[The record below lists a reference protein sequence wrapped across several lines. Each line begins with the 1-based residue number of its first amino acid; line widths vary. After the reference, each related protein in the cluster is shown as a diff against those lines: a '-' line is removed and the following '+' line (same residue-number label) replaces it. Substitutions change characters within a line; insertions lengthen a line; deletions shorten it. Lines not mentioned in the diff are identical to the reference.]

1 MTTSSAFPSDNGTAT
16 AASAA
21 ALSSGAGA
29 AFTLYATGGRV
40 YASNVREKL
49 VDLGQMEEQQGP
61 DGSTTYRFR
70 LDGDETVASAG
81 FPTAEDVLAHLAQ
94 SITFFF
100 LDGQFTALADLG
112 GVSRPD
118 LPSATQIHIVL
129 DRRGHASPAIEADV

>member
-1 MTTSSAFPSDNGTAT
+1 MTTASDFPSDNGTAT
-16 AASAA
+16 AAASTPA
-21 ALSSGAGA
+21 SGAGA

-49 VDLGQMEEQQGP
+49 VDLGLMEEQQGP
-61 DGSTTYRFR
+61 GGGTYRYR

-81 FPTAEDVLAHLAQ
+81 FPTAEDALAHLAQ

-118 LPSATQIHIVL
+118 LPSATQIHVVL
-129 DRRGHASPAIEADV
+129 DRRGQASPAIEADV